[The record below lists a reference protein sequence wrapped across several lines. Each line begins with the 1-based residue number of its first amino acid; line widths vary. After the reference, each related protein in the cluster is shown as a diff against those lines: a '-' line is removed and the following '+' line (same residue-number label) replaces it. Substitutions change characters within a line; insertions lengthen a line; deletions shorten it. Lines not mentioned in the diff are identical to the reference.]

1 MKKAGLRK
9 PQGRY
14 HHGNLR
20 QALVSTAL
28 RVVAEEGVEAL
39 SLRELARRLGV
50 SHAAPA
56 HHFPDR
62 TALLVALAGDGF
74 VHLGAALR
82 AAEAPA
88 AGVRL
93 AAAGR
98 AFLGFALDHPGYF
111 RAMFGPHV
119 ATLPRAPEAVA
130 RAAEAGY
137 GVIVRGVEGLVG
149 AGDARVA
156 LLSFAAWSFLHG
168 AVTLFLDG
176 LIRLQVPELSSRA
189 ALELWVDRALASLC
203 EEPVPRRGGARRRSG
218 PHGARSARRAPA
230 KSPLRRVGIPAG
242 STRRG
247 EAHHVRA
254 DERPRRQI

>member
-1 MKKAGLRK
+1 MRTAGRLRK

-20 QALVSTAL
+20 QALVSRAL

-39 SLRELARRLGV
+39 SLRDLARRLGV

-74 VHLGAALR
+74 VRLGAALS
-82 AAEAPA
+82 AAETPVARE
-88 AGVRL
+88 RL

-111 RAMFGPHV
+111 RARFGPHV
-119 ATLPRAPEAVA
+119 AELPRAPEEVV

-137 GVIVRGVEGLVG
+137 GVIVRSVEGLVG
-149 AGDARVA
+149 AGDSRVPH
-156 LLSFAAWSFLHG
+156 LSFAAWSFLHG
-168 AVTLFLDG
+168 AATLFLDG
-176 LIRLQVPELSSRA
+176 LIPLQVPELSSRA
-189 ALELWVDRALASLC
+189 TLQLWVDRALASLC
-203 EEPVPRRGGARRRSG
+203 EGLGPRR
-218 PHGARSARRAPA
+218 
-230 KSPLRRVGIPAG
+230 
-242 STRRG
+242 
-247 EAHHVRA
+247 
-254 DERPRRQI
+254 

>member
-1 MKKAGLRK
+1 MNATGRLRK
-9 PQGRY
+9 PRGRY

-20 QALVSTAL
+20 QALVSRAL
-28 RVVAEEGVEAL
+28 RVIAEEGVEAL
-39 SLRELARRLGV
+39 SLRDLARRLGV

-74 VHLGAALR
+74 VRLGAALS
-82 AAEAPA
+82 AAETPVARE
-88 AGVRL
+88 RL

-119 ATLPRAPEAVA
+119 AELPRAPEEVV

-149 AGDARVA
+149 AGDTR
-156 LLSFAAWSFLHG
+156 LPYLSFAAWSFLHG
-168 AVTLFLDG
+168 AATLFLDG
-176 LIRLQVPELSSRA
+176 LIPLQVPELSSRA
-189 ALELWVDRALASLC
+189 TLQLWVDRALASLC
-203 EEPVPRRGGARRRSG
+203 EGLGPRR
-218 PHGARSARRAPA
+218 
-230 KSPLRRVGIPAG
+230 
-242 STRRG
+242 
-247 EAHHVRA
+247 
-254 DERPRRQI
+254 